1 MSLLNKFILT
11 IIITGSIS
19 LIGLSTDETPLFDPL
34 ISGSSISLGKAAAFS
49 SIKSTNMIQ
58 NPATI
63 AGTKSVALSAIQ
75 YFGIDY
81 SSLYFTNQL
90 YDLNIGFS
98 YTGSSISGI
107 ERSSV
112 EGDLVKPVASSIP
125 YEFHSLTFALSKSFN
140 FFELGVAGQLQT
152 LVLDDVL
159 EQKIN
164 QYIGIIIPIGEK
176 FMIGGSVQNISSG
189 KVTNALQKKYP
200 INAIGI
206 SYNISKKTNANLS
219 LIHNKN
225 EVKTHSTLHYGV
237 EHYISDY
244 IPLRAGLDH
253 NRYTFGT
260 GLNFDPFE
268 IDIGW
273 AQSRHIAAEDQVTMT
288 FTYNFEQRNHLY

>member
-11 IIITGSIS
+11 IIISGSIS
-19 LIGLSTDETPLFDPL
+19 LTGLSTDETPLFDPL

-125 YEFHSLTFALSKSFN
+125 YEFHSLTLALSKSFN

-159 EQKIN
+159 QQKIN

-200 INAIGI
+200 LALMPLAFRITFSKRPMPTCNKV
-206 SYNISKKTNANLS
+206 SYTIKMKLKHTQ
-219 LIHNKN
+219 HC
-225 EVKTHSTLHYGV
+225 TM
-237 EHYISDY
+237 
-244 IPLRAGLDH
+244 
-253 NRYTFGT
+253 
-260 GLNFDPFE
+260 GLNITLVTTSHCEQDS
-268 IDIGW
+268 ITTDI
-273 AQSRHIAAEDQVTMT
+273 
-288 FTYNFEQRNHLY
+288 HLEPG